1 MSMIRE
7 IFNIAQQTSAIITE
21 PFFYQTINLKH
32 LTVQIYAYFQVY
44 DLSKGP
50 NSYIV
55 NTSDEFEPSWKIFSK
70 ITKYVDQNDWN
81 VVESI

>member
-1 MSMIRE
+1 M
-7 IFNIAQQTSAIITE
+7 
-21 PFFYQTINLKH
+21 
-32 LTVQIYAYFQVY
+32 VQIYAYFQVY